1 MRKRAVAALLAA
13 CLCLMLCGCGGE
25 KYPSMRCVDI
35 SDLSLSK
42 VSNSVMSLRYPDE
55 LWYGVDDREPLTI
68 YYRSTMGTDRVVN
81 INADKLF
88 ECRTAPTE
96 RDMNDIVDGLKEMYA
111 STIDIK
117 SAELRDLNGSTVIYM
132 ESTLRFTDDMI
143 DDWLES
149 GRLTQADLDAMGGR
163 EVLLAL
169 PPTEQMFLYLM
180 KDGWLYL
187 YTGTYFEEKYY
198 DMVLDTITV
207 LAQTTESVG

>member
-1 MRKRAVAALLAA
+1 MRKRIIAALLAA

-35 SDLSLSK
+35 SNLSLSEA
-42 VSNSVMSLRYPDE
+42 SNSVMSLRYPDE
-55 LWYGVDDREPLTI
+55 LWYGADDTDPLII
-68 YYRSTMGTDRVVN
+68 YYRSTMGTDQVIN
-81 INADKLF
+81 INAQKLS

-96 RDMNDIVDGLKEMYA
+96 QDMKDIVDGVQEMYV
-111 STIDIK
+111 SIDIK
-117 SAELRDLNGSTVIYM
+117 DAELRDLNGSTVIYM
-132 ESTLRFTDDMI
+132 EGTFSFTDDVI
-143 DDWLES
+143 DLVLES
-149 GRLTQADLDAMGGR
+149 GKWTQADLDAMGGR

-169 PPTEQMFLYLM
+169 PPTEQMFLYLV

-187 YTGTYFEEKYY
+187 YTGTYFDEQHH

>member
-1 MRKRAVAALLAA
+1 MRKRIIAALLAA

-35 SDLSLSK
+35 SNLSLSEA
-42 VSNSVMSLRYPDE
+42 SNSVMSLRYPDE
-55 LWYGVDDREPLTI
+55 LWVGADGTEPLEI
-68 YYRSTMGTDRVVN
+68 YYQSTMDTDQVVN
-81 INADKLF
+81 INAQKLS

-96 RDMNDIVDGLKEMYA
+96 QDMNDLVDALQEMYA
-111 STIDIK
+111 FIDIK
-117 SAELRDLNGSTVIYM
+117 SAELRDLDGSTVIYM
-132 ESTLRFTDDMI
+132 EGTFSFTDDVI
-143 DDWLES
+143 DLVLES
-149 GRLTQADLDAMGGR
+149 GKWTQADLDAMGGR

-169 PPTEQMFLYLM
+169 PPTEQMFLYLV

-187 YTGTYFEEKYY
+187 YTGTYFNEQQH